1 MFFHLKNNEY
11 CVYRTEAQC
20 IRYIIEYTTAADR
33 AKGVVIP
40 PALPI
45 FFEDS
50 EAETGDE
57 RLKPEPVK
65 GKSRAGIY
73 AF

>member
-1 MFFHLKNNEY
+1 M
-11 CVYRTEAQC
+11 YRTEAQC

-33 AKGVVIP
+33 AKGVVIT
-40 PALPI
+40 PALPTFI
-45 FFEDS
+45 EDS
-50 EAETGDE
+50 EAETGVE
-57 RLKPEPVK
+57 HIKPEPVK

>member
-1 MFFHLKNNEY
+1 M
-11 CVYRTEAQC
+11 YRTEAQC

-45 FFEDS
+45 FIEDS

-57 RLKPEPVK
+57 HIKPEPVK
-65 GKSRAGIY
+65 GKGWNLYVLHGIRG
-73 AF
+73 